1 MSFRLRGG
9 QPFQKRKPQS
19 SGKSCGKSIKVARVR
34 IIEAGRRAGAGTSE
48 QKCRARILDKARERL
63 RARRVEA
70 PEPSSLSIAL
80 PTLIAAAER
89 AEMSCRIF
97 GPACL
102 HLQRTHLVQ
111 NHSGSHSLT
120 RLRRWTRWKKKGTR
134 VGVRDSFPSI

>member
-1 MSFRLRGG
+1 VGEGNHFKKENRSPRG
-9 QPFQKRKPQS
+9 KAAASRS
-19 SGKSCGKSIKVARVR
+19 RVARVR
-34 IIEAGRRAGAGTSE
+34 ITEAGRRAGAGTSE